1 MPNAPPYS
9 VEIYWRTHIYI
20 YIYNTYN
27 ILSSPSNKRKTFDIR
42 QFWGKDLSKRIVF
55 QDPYWV
61 FVDFCCSPAVSPMF
75 QPMVALAKSTQAP
88 TSKKD
93 PCVTKCGVVIGCKYR
108 RHYGNIYIYIYI
120 GYELL
125 GSGSQLTCKNLSQ
138 DRDVWNISKPPR
150 LWICKI
156 PPTSVPS
163 PRHQVVLRQW
173 NLSIKILC
181 IDFKRLDRFHGP
193 PNCPSHPFKGAKY

>member
-120 GYELL
+120 H
-125 GSGSQLTCKNLSQ
+125 
-138 DRDVWNISKPPR
+138 RVWI
-150 LWICKI
+150 
-156 PPTSVPS
+156 T
-163 PRHQVVLRQW
+163 RQW
-173 NLSIKILC
+173 LPTHLQKSESRSRCLKH
-181 IDFKRLDRFHGP
+181 FETT
-193 PNCPSHPFKGAKY
+193 